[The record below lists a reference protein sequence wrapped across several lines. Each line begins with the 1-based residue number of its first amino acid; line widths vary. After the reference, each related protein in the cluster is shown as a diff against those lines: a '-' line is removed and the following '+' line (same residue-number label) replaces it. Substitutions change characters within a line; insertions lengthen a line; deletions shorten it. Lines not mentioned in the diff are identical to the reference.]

1 MDAVFIKAQI
11 DAAAA
16 RVQKVVD
23 AEIAQLNAAVGP
35 LAEIRVSSCWS
46 RLNGVEFRAEF
57 SSEYPEKPR
66 EWERDE

>member
-1 MDAVFIKAQI
+1 MDAAFIKVQL

-23 AEIAQLNAAVGP
+23 AEIAQLNKAVGP

-57 SSEYPEKPR
+57 SSEYPER
-66 EWERDE
+66 ERDE